1 MTDGGRRAILAAAL
15 ANMGIAVAK
24 FVAFLV
30 TGASSMLAESVH
42 SVADTAN
49 QGLLILGGHRAARPP
64 TDEHPFGF
72 GRERYFWAFIVALVL
87 FSMGAVFA
95 VYEGVERLRHPAP
108 IVDPAWAVG
117 VLLASMGLEAFSLR
131 TAMSAAN
138 EVRGGARW
146 WDFIRR
152 SKSPEI
158 PVVLLEDVGALLGLL
173 MALIAVTLS
182 IVTGDARFD
191 GFGSIAIG
199 LLLGGIA
206 WVMAVEM
213 KSLLL
218 GEAASEKRQAE
229 IRDALEGHPEVV
241 HVIHMRTEHLGPDE
255 LLVAAKL
262 EFVRDRS
269 VGELAALIDDVESR
283 LRERVPI
290 ARVVYIEPDIRRGGS
305 GG

>member
-1 MTDGGRRAILAAAL
+1 
-15 ANMGIAVAK
+15 V
-24 FVAFLV
+24 
-30 TGASSMLAESVH
+30 
-42 SVADTAN
+42 
-49 QGLLILGGHRAARPP
+49 
-64 TDEHPFGF
+64 
-72 GRERYFWAFIVALVL
+72 
-87 FSMGAVFA
+87 
-95 VYEGVERLRHPAP
+95 
-108 IVDPAWAVG
+108 
-117 VLLASMGLEAFSLR
+117 
-131 TAMSAAN
+131 
-138 EVRGGARW
+138 
-146 WDFIRR
+146 
-152 SKSPEI
+152 
-158 PVVLLEDVGALLGLL
+158 
-173 MALIAVTLS
+173 